1 MPKKLPAGLL
11 RRARRIRLLL
21 MDVDGVLTDGLLYY
35 APDGHGGVVEN
46 KGFDSQDGMAMRW
59 IQEFCGIR
67 LGWISGRESPA
78 VTERARQLQVAFLY
92 QGHLSKLAPY
102 EEIVRDSGV
111 AEQEI
116 CYVGDDLTDAP
127 VLLRVGLPVAVA
139 NARPEI
145 KALARYVT
153 RAPGGRAAIREV
165 AELLMRAQGQWDKVL
180 RKYGLRPGKVQS
192 PSRTPK
198 QSNRFVKR
206 AQQAAPL
213 QTR

>member
-1 MPKKLPAGLL
+1 MPKKLPADLL

-35 APDGHGGVVEN
+35 APNGRGGVVEN

-59 IQEFCGIR
+59 IQEFCGVR

-78 VTERARQLQVAFLY
+78 VTERARQLQVAYLY
-92 QGHLSKLAPY
+92 QNNLSKLAPY

-127 VLLRVGLPVAVA
+127 VLVRVGLPVAVA
-139 NARPEI
+139 NARPEV

-153 RAPGGRAAIREV
+153 REPGGRAAIREV
-165 AELLMRAQGQWDKVL
+165 VELLMRAQGQWDNVL
-180 RKYGLRPGKVQS
+180 RKYGLLR
-192 PSRTPK
+192 
-198 QSNRFVKR
+198 
-206 AQQAAPL
+206 L
-213 QTR
+213 E